1 MNRWWRVTAL
11 MAALAMLAVACGDDD
26 DDAAD
31 DGGTATTRGDLA
43 GETVEVM
50 AKWTGAELEAAEQ
63 VMAAFTEETG
73 IEVDLQGVGDDLPT
87 ILSTRVEGGDPP
99 DVGVLPQPGLLTD
112 FAERGVLQP
121 IEDIVGETVDGSYA
135 PVWRELGSHDGTL
148 YGLWFKASN
157 KSLVWYN
164 VPTFDEAGAEVPET
178 WDELLALSGD
188 LSDAGVTP
196 MAVGGSVG
204 WVLSDFFENVYVR
217 TAGAEMY
224 DQLAAHE
231 IPWTDQS
238 VKDALTT
245 MRDMIGNPDFV
256 ARGLSG
262 ALQVGFEDSVK
273 LVFGESPE
281 AAMVAEGEF
290 VVNTIRE
297 ETEAEAGT
305 DYDFFEFPSIEGSDP
320 SVIFSGDV
328 AVLFE
333 DNPAAQELI
342 RFLATPAAGEV
353 WAALGGFLSPN
364 QDVDL
369 SVYPD
374 DLAREAARILAE
386 ADVGRFD
393 LSDQVPA
400 ALGATA
406 GSGIWGRLQDW
417 LSNPSDIDG
426 ITQRLEQEAQA
437 AYGS

>member
-1 MNRWWRVTAL
+1 MNRWRRLVAL
-11 MAALAMLAVACGDDD
+11 LTVLALAAVACGDDD
-26 DDAAD
+26 DD
-31 DGGTATTRGDLA
+31 GGTAGGDTDGDLA
-43 GETVEVM
+43 GQTVEVM
-50 AKWTGAELEAAEQ
+50 AKWTGAELEAAED
-63 VMAAFTEETG
+63 VMAEFTERTG
-73 IEVDLQGVGDDLPT
+73 VEVNLQGVGDDLPT

-99 DVGVLPQPGLLTD
+99 DIAILPQPGLLTD
-112 FAERGVLQP
+112 LAARGELQP
-121 IEDIVGETVDGSYA
+121 LEDIVGEAVDEGYA
-135 PVWRELGSHDGTL
+135 PVWRELGSYEDTL
-148 YGLWFKASN
+148 YGVWFKASN

-164 VPTFDEAGAEVPET
+164 VPTFAEVGAEPADT
-178 WDELLALSGD
+178 WDDLLALSGD

-196 MAVGGSVG
+196 MAVGASAG

-217 TAGAEMY
+217 TAGPDLY

-238 VKDALTT
+238 VKDALAT
-245 MRDMIGNPDFV
+245 MGEMIGNPDYV
-256 ARGLSG
+256 ARGLDG

-273 LVFGESPE
+273 LVFGEDPE

-290 VVNTIRE
+290 VVTTITG
-297 ETEAEAGT
+297 ETEADAGT
-305 DYDFFEFPSIEGSDP
+305 DYDFFGFPSIEGSDP

-333 DNPAAQELI
+333 DNPAARELI
-342 RFLATPAAGEV
+342 RFLATADAAEV
-353 WAALGGFLSPN
+353 WAGLGGFLSPN

-369 SVYPD
+369 AVYPD
-374 DLAREAARILAE
+374 DVAREAARLLAE

-437 AYGS
+437 AYGG